1 MYSDEF
7 FSTSFEIAGISF
19 SVISK
24 KEGLSFILLN
34 QPFTKQYML
43 PSLSPLAIEFFGLFE
58 QLKEYFEG
66 TRKKFN
72 IPIAPEGTQFQ
83 LKVWKQLGKIPYGK
97 TASYKDIAVKIKNPA
112 AVRAIGQANGA
123 NPLPIIIPCHRV
135 INADGSIGGYS
146 CGLDVKRKLFAVE
159 GIVLTKT

>member
-1 MYSDEF
+1 MYTDDF
-7 FSTSFEIAGISF
+7 FSTTFEITGINF

-24 KEGLSFILLN
+24 KEGLSFILIN
-34 QPFTKQYML
+34 QPFTKQYLL
-43 PSLSPLAIEFFGLFE
+43 PSLSSNAKEFFGLHE
-58 QLKEYFEG
+58 QLREYFDG
-66 TRKKFN
+66 KRKVFDL
-72 IPIAPEGTQFQ
+72 PLAAEGTQFQ
-83 LKVWKQLGKIPYGK
+83 MKVWKQLGKIPYGK

-123 NPLPIIIPCHRV
+123 NPLPIIVPCHRV

-159 GIVLTKT
+159 GIVLSK